1 MSPEQAVRGQT
12 PLPAPVYLPEI
23 PVFSP
28 RLAEVLGEVVKGDA
42 PNRGRFCGHC
52 FTPLA
57 ADRRSCPHCDT
68 PVSRRPP
75 VDEVPAEVVAMYRR
89 QRRRESLVVNSFA
102 YLGLTMG
109 VVLFLLLFIIYD
121 ALWWRILD
129 MVILVVAARVF
140 AALLGGLL
148 GDEVGYRFA
157 RRRLA
162 REWGEWV
169 GERDEKRGVV

>member
-1 MSPEQAVRGQT
+1 MAPEPLLRRET
-12 PLPAPVYLPEI
+12 PYLPEV
-23 PVFSP
+23 PVFSQ
-28 RLAEVLGEVVKGDA
+28 RLSAVLEDVLTGKA

-52 FTPLA
+52 YTPLA

-75 VDEVPAEVVAMYRR
+75 LEEVPAAVAAMYRR

-102 YLGLTMG
+102 YLGLALG
-109 VVLFLLLFIIYD
+109 VGLWLLLFVIYD
-121 ALWWRILD
+121 ALWWRLLTIAF
-129 MVILVVAARVF
+129 LVVAARVF
-140 AALLGGLL
+140 AALVGGLV

-162 REWGEWV
+162 REWQAWV
-169 GERDEKRGVV
+169 TRRD